1 MTALSL
7 VVLLVQT
14 TTGYGQQ
21 RSLPPE
27 RPFTPVVPGTVTL
40 SLAEY
45 NRLVDLAAH
54 RPKQA
59 EAAPLPFVLSKA
71 VFKIRIEN
79 DAVVGALDIEG
90 EVLNKGPVSVPLVGG
105 LTILDAEQQQGSLP
119 LTLPLIHDGSTHAT
133 VINGP
138 GHFSVSLKVATAL
151 SVEAGRA
158 SFTLPVPRAGS
169 SLLSLD
175 MPGSHANV
183 RIEPGL
189 IIRRATS
196 DTHTMVE
203 AALDPGKPA
212 KVWWTT
218 REVEAPVAQRE
229 VRFLSDVKELLSVG
243 DSQLR
248 IAALCDVAVVQ
259 GEPDE
264 FHVPLPAGFDVT
276 EVTGSTL
283 DSGETRSGDLVLKVR
298 EPARRTHQFLI
309 ALERANRETK
319 LDAPLLSL
327 AGSQRETGE
336 VLVEGI
342 GTMEMTAKEDDGLRR
357 IDVREAGAV
366 ARSLARFPLQAA
378 FRYHRNPGEMPKLS
392 LEWTQFPDSS
402 VLSAV
407 AEQAT
412 ITSLTNIEGK
422 SLTEVTLRVR
432 NHAQPFV
439 KVELPQ
445 GATIFS
451 AEVEGQTVKP
461 VQGPDG
467 NRVPLL
473 RPGLAL
479 SGPYTVSFVYLT
491 LGARFAKGGAYE
503 LGLPKLDIPI
513 SLMNWEVYLPDR
525 LEVKQ
530 FGGNALAEVTLPPR
544 ARDLIA
550 SEDDYD
556 ERTLDA
562 WTSTG
567 VDIAKLGAG
576 QIGGIVVDPSGGV
589 IAGANITVTNKATGS
604 TQAAKTDS
612 EGHWVMSSEQ
622 AGPVEVRVQSSGF
635 KDSLQ
640 ELNYDP
646 GRAARM
652 GTTLQVGS
660 VSETVTV
667 TSNAASLQKEAD
679 RIESQARKD
688 QQAQLNAP
696 SQNVT
701 NLQKRV
707 SGILPVRVDVPRGG
721 KSYRFV
727 RPLVM
732 GEETKVTFQYRSK

>member
-1 MTALSL
+1 
-7 VVLLVQT
+7 
-14 TTGYGQQ
+14 
-21 RSLPPE
+21 
-27 RPFTPVVPGTVTL
+27 VTL
-40 SLAEY
+40 TLAEY
-45 NRLVDLAAH
+45 NRLVELSTH
-54 RPKQA
+54 RPRGA

-71 VFKIRIEN
+71 AFKMSLAS
-79 DAVVGALDIEG
+79 DAVVGELDIEG
-90 EVLNKGPVSVPLVGG
+90 EVLHKGPVSVPLVSG
-105 LTILDAEQQQGSLP
+105 LTILDAQQQQGSLP
-119 LTLPLIHDGSTHAT
+119 LVQEGGNDAT

-158 SFTLPVPRAGS
+158 SFTLPVPRASS
-169 SLLSLD
+169 SLLSLEL
-175 MPGSHANV
+175 PGSHANV
-183 RIEPGL
+183 KIEPGL
-189 IIRRATS
+189 ITRRTTS
-196 DTHTMVE
+196 DSSTVVE
-203 AALDPGKPA
+203 AALDPGRPA

-218 REVEAPVAQRE
+218 REIEAPVAQRE

-248 IAALCDVAVVQ
+248 IAALCDVTVVQ

-264 FHVPLPAGFDVT
+264 FHVPLPAGFDVA

-283 DSGETRSGDLVLKVR
+283 DSSEARSGDLIMKVR
-298 EPARRTHQFLI
+298 EPGRRTHQFLI
-309 ALERANRETK
+309 AIERVNRETK

-327 AGSQRETGE
+327 SGSQRETGE

-342 GTMEMTAKEDDGLRR
+342 GTMEMTAKEEGGLRR

-378 FRYHRNPGEMPKLS
+378 FRYHRNPGELPKLS

-461 VQGPDG
+461 VVGPDG

-473 RPGLAL
+473 RPGLVL

-491 LGARFAKGGAYE
+491 LGARFAKGGTYE

-513 SLMNWEVYLPDR
+513 SLLNWEVYLPDR
-525 LEVKQ
+525 FDVKQ
-530 FGGNALAEVTLPPR
+530 FGGNALAEVMLPPR

-550 SEDDYD
+550 SDNEEYD
-556 ERTLDA
+556 ENTVDA
-562 WTSTG
+562 WTSKG
-567 VDIAKLGAG
+567 LDIGRLAAG
-576 QIGGIVVDPSGGV
+576 QIGGIVIDPSGAIIPGATV
-589 IAGANITVTNKATGS
+589 IVANKATGL
-604 TQAAKTDS
+604 TQTAKTDS
-612 EGHWVMSSEQ
+612 EGHWVLSAVQ
-622 AGPVEVRVQSSGF
+622 AGPVEIKVQSTGF
-635 KDSLQ
+635 KDSVQ
-640 ELNYDP
+640 ELNYDA
-646 GRAARM
+646 GRAARL
-652 GTTLQVGS
+652 GTTMQVGS
-660 VSETVTV
+660 VAETVTV
-667 TSNAASLQKEAD
+667 TATAESLEKEAS

-696 SQNVT
+696 SQNVA

-732 GEETKVTFQYRSK
+732 GEETKVTFQYKSK

>member
-1 MTALSL
+1 MIGYGQL
-7 VVLLVQT
+7 
-14 TTGYGQQ
+14 TGYGQQ

-27 RPFTPVVPGTVTL
+27 RPLTPVVPGTVTL

-54 RPKQA
+54 KPKQPD
-59 EAAPLPFVLSKA
+59 AAPLPFVLSKA
-71 VFKIRIEN
+71 AFKISVEN

-90 EVLNKGPVSVPLVGG
+90 DVLHKGPISVPLVGG
-105 LTILDAEQQQGSLP
+105 LTILDAQQQQGSLP
-119 LTLPLIHDGSTHAT
+119 LIQEGSTHAT

-138 GHFSVSLKVATAL
+138 GHFSISLKVATAL

-158 SFTLPVPRAGS
+158 SFMLPVPRASS

-175 MPGSHANV
+175 LPGSHANI

-189 IIRRATS
+189 ITRRAAS
-196 DTHTMVE
+196 DTRTMIE
-203 AALDPGKPA
+203 AALDPGRPA

-218 REVEAPVAQRE
+218 REIEAPVAQRE

-248 IAALCDVAVVQ
+248 IAALCDVSVVQ

-264 FHVPLPAGFDVT
+264 FHIPLPAGFDVT

-283 DSGETRSGDLVLKVR
+283 DSGETRSGELILKVR

-342 GTMEMTAKEDDGLRR
+342 GTMEMIAKEDGGLRR

-378 FRYHRNPGEMPKLS
+378 FRYHRNPGEIPKLS
-392 LEWTQFPDSS
+392 LDWTQFPDSS

-422 SLTEVTLRVR
+422 SLTEVTLRIR

-461 VQGPDG
+461 VLGPDG

-513 SLMNWEVYLPDR
+513 SLLNWEVYLPDR

-550 SEDDYD
+550 SDGEQYD
-556 ERTLDA
+556 ERTVDA
-562 WTSTG
+562 WTSNG

-576 QIGGIVVDPSGGV
+576 QIGGIVVDPSGAV
-589 IAGANITVTNKATGS
+589 IAGASISVTNKATGS
-604 TQAAKTDS
+604 TQTAKTDS
-612 EGHWVMSSEQ
+612 EGHWVLSSEQ

-635 KDSLQ
+635 KDSVQ
-640 ELNYDP
+640 ELNYDT

-667 TSNAASLQKEAD
+667 TGHAENLDKEAA
-679 RIESQARKD
+679 RIESQVRKD

-732 GEETKVTFQYRSK
+732 GEETKVTFQYKSK

>member
-1 MTALSL
+1 
-7 VVLLVQT
+7 
-14 TTGYGQQ
+14 
-21 RSLPPE
+21 
-27 RPFTPVVPGTVTL
+27 VPGTVTL

-45 NRLVDLAAH
+45 NRLVELATH
-54 RPKQA
+54 RPRQP

-71 VFKIRIEN
+71 AFMMSLAN
-79 DAVVGALDIEG
+79 DAVVGELDIEG
-90 EVLNKGPVSVPLVGG
+90 EALHKGPVGVPLVGG
-105 LTILDAEQQQGSLP
+105 LTILDAQQQQGSLP
-119 LTLPLIHDGSTHAT
+119 LIHEGSNAAT
-133 VINGP
+133 IINGP
-138 GHFSVSLKVATAL
+138 GHFSVALKIAL
-151 SVEAGRA
+151 AVSVEAGRA
-158 SFTLPVPRAGS
+158 SFTLPVPLASS
-169 SLLSLD
+169 SLLSLNL
-175 MPGSHANV
+175 PGSHANV
-183 RIEPGL
+183 KIEPGL
-189 IIRRATS
+189 ITRRTTS
-196 DTHTMVE
+196 DTSTAIE
-203 AALDPGKPA
+203 AVLDPGRPA

-218 REVEAPVAQRE
+218 REIEAPVAQRE

-264 FHVPLPAGFDVT
+264 FHVSLPAGFDVT

-283 DSGETRSGDLVLKVR
+283 DSSETRSGDLILKVR
-298 EPARRTHQFLI
+298 EPGRRAHQFLI
-309 ALERANRETK
+309 AFERANHETK

-342 GTMEMTAKEDDGLRR
+342 GTMEMTAKEDGGLRR

-366 ARSLARFPLQAA
+366 SRSLARFPLQAA

-422 SLTEVTLRVR
+422 SLTEVTLKVR

-461 VQGPDG
+461 VVGPDG

-473 RPGLAL
+473 RPGIVL

-491 LGARFAKGGAYE
+491 LGARFAKGGAYS

-513 SLMNWEVYLPDR
+513 SLLNWEVYLPDR

-530 FGGNALAEVTLPPR
+530 FGGNALAEVVLPPR

-550 SEDDYD
+550 SDDEEYN
-556 ERTLDA
+556 ENTVDA
-562 WTSTG
+562 WMSKG
-567 VDIAKLGAG
+567 VDIGRLAAG
-576 QIGGIVVDPSGGV
+576 QIGGIVVDPSGAV
-589 IAGANITVTNKATGS
+589 ITGATITVTNKATGF

-612 EGHWVMSSEQ
+612 EGHWVLFAAQS
-622 AGPVEVRVQSSGF
+622 GPVEVKVQSNGF
-635 KDSLQ
+635 RDSVQ
-640 ELNYDP
+640 ELSYDP
-646 GRAARM
+646 GRAARL
-652 GTTLQVGS
+652 GTTMQVGS

-667 TSNAASLQKEAD
+667 TANAESLEKEAA

-696 SQNVT
+696 SQNVA

-732 GEETKVTFQYRSK
+732 GDETKVTFQYKSK